1 VDAVPAPPPAVVSI
15 CLPVKAA
22 FLPAADSAAHVN
34 GGTHL
39 LRLVAV
45 FPDVWPYIDYSPLVL
60 FALLAHLGVQFLPL
74 GSGDVF
80 PATALSPRPGDAFP
94 TPFPAVVSSSPP
106 VGDAL
111 FLLQIMTT
119 ELFVR
124 CYLVASRARSARS
137 ANHCRLASRMA
148 WLPSFC
154 VHATACCCCCCCC
167 LQLSSLS

>member
-1 VDAVPAPPPAVVSI
+1 MCGLPALADVRLLPLGSDGVFQATVLSPQPVDAVPAPPPAVVSI

-119 ELFVR
+119 ELFFVP
-124 CYLVASRARSARS
+124 LLQRALLSGGITRTFSAL
-137 ANHCRLASRMA
+137 C
-148 WLPSFC
+148 
-154 VHATACCCCCCCC
+154 
-167 LQLSSLS
+167 